1 MSHHLCDWHDAK
13 GLCKQREKWPC
24 RSRNDQVVT
33 DYRLWLLKEVGA
45 CRSSLRQLIAIACDR
60 AEAEAD
66 VLMPGFTHLQP
77 AQTIRWGHWIMC
89 HCSGWQRD
97 DQRLRDLTPRVSM
110 LPLGS
115 GALAGNP
122 FGVDRDFLAQVSPS
136 QV

>member
-1 MSHHLCDWHDAK
+1 
-13 GLCKQREKWPC
+13 
-24 RSRNDQVVT
+24 
-33 DYRLWLLKEVGA
+33 LLKEVNV
-45 CRSSLRQLIAIACDR
+45 CRASLRQLIAVACDR

-97 DQRLRDLTPRVSM
+97 DQRLRDLIPRLAL

-122 FGVDRDFLAQVSPS
+122 FKVDREFLAQVSSS
-136 QV
+136 QKKRADLSRLSAFYMRVSSDQQWKLPCGFFVPHE